1 MSIGNFV
8 AVNAYVSSMF
18 APLAFL
24 GYIYQ
29 GIIQGEQ
36 TYITTYCTYK
46 HDIVHSVE
54 KANVTMLIFFFFI
67 SFMII
72 CRHG

>member
-46 HDIVHSVE
+46 HDIVYSQDE
-54 KANVTMLIFFFFI
+54 ENLTTLIILLLLFVHYN
-67 SFMII
+67 
-72 CRHG
+72 CL

>member
-18 APLAFL
+18 APLNFL

-29 GIIQGEQ
+29 GIIQGENWKKRKKDW
-36 TYITTYCTYK
+36 IRK
-46 HDIVHSVE
+46 RRRRE
-54 KANVTMLIFFFFI
+54 KNLCRYVFFVKG
-67 SFMII
+67 SDA
-72 CRHG
+72 R

>member
-18 APLAFL
+18 APLNFL

-29 GIIQGEQ
+29 GIIQGENWKKRKKDW
-36 TYITTYCTYK
+36 IRK
-46 HDIVHSVE
+46 RRRRE
-54 KANVTMLIFFFFI
+54 KNLCRYVFFVKGGDA
-67 SFMII
+67 
-72 CRHG
+72 R